1 MSIIILRT
9 KRMVFVESQISFF
22 YQSLRL
28 PRTIVSRNNNKNC
41 MIIMQSLAKVISRQ
55 DYQRLTMLRTWCN
68 MTNGSHSVLNSKF
81 MNLLKMTKWT
91 WEFKEINQS
100 LIIRCWKEQKEQLIG
115 FQINTVKKSGLLKL
129 LLNSN
134 KENWLKTT
142 LTKSNS
148 MKSCIHKPTNLSMVT
163 EWKCSEMNTWYMKEN
178 HIECYISKT
187 HIFTEVN

>member
-1 MSIIILRT
+1 MSMIILHT

-22 YQSLRL
+22 YQSLLL
-28 PRTIVSRNNNKNC
+28 PRTILSRNNKKNY
-41 MIIMQSLAKVISRQ
+41 MIIMQSQVKVISRQ
-55 DYQRLTMLRTWCN
+55 DYRRSTMLRTWCN
-68 MTNGSHSVLNSKF
+68 MTNGRHSALNSKF

-100 LIIRCWKEQKEQLIG
+100 LIIRCWKEQKEWSIG
-115 FQINTVKKSGLLKL
+115 FQINTVKRSGLLKL

-163 EWKCSEMNTWYMKEN
+163 EWKCSVMNTWYTKEN

-187 HIFTEVN
+187 HIFTEAN